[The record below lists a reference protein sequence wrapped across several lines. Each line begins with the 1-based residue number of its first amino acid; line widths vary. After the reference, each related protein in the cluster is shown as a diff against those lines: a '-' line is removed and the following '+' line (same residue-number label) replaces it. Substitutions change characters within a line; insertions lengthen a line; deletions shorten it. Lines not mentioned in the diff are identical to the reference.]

1 MLTISPAGRRARMRR
16 VAPLVLTVF
25 CAAALASLLAGCG
38 TAKAPQ
44 PAATMT
50 AGSTASSHQSRQPGT
65 AGSGSPA
72 ASPASPAPGLDG
84 LAACQ
89 SASLQ
94 VTVDTGQAGAAAGS
108 TYYPVDFTNTSGSA
122 CGMYGYPGVSFVTA
136 GSSAGTQVGAAAQ
149 ENPAFGKLAVRLA
162 PGGVAHAWL
171 QVAAA
176 GNFPANTCQPQTVS
190 WLKVFPPDQTVA
202 VYINHSF
209 AACAATATPLLF
221 VMPIRTGQGVRG
233 VTP

>member
-1 MLTISPAGRRARMRR
+1 MLTIPPGRRARVRR
-16 VAPLVLTVF
+16 VAPLVLT
-25 CAAALASLLAGCG
+25 AAALASLLAGCG
-38 TAKAPQ
+38 SAQAPQ

-50 AGSTASSHQSRQPGT
+50 GGSTASGHQSQQPGA
-65 AGSGSPA
+65 AGSASAA
-72 ASPASPAPGLDG
+72 ASPVSSVNGVAV
-84 LAACQ
+84 CQ
-89 SASLQ
+89 SASLR
-94 VTVDTGQAGAAAGS
+94 VTVDTSQAGAAAGS

-136 GSSAGTQVGAAAQ
+136 GSSTGTQVGAAAQ

-176 GNFPANTCQPQTVS
+176 GNFPAHACQPQTVN

-202 VYINHSF
+202 IYVSHSF
-209 AACAATATPLLF
+209 DACAAMGTPLLF
-221 VMPIRTGQGVRG
+221 VMPVRTGHGVRG

>member
-1 MLTISPAGRRARMRR
+1 MLTIPPAGRRVRARR
-16 VAPLVLTVF
+16 VAPLVLTAV
-25 CAAALASLLAGCG
+25 ALASLLAGCG

-44 PAATMT
+44 PGSAPAGGSTATNHVT
-50 AGSTASSHQSRQPGT
+50 QPPGAAGSTASPLSSVN
-65 AGSGSPA
+65 
-72 ASPASPAPGLDG
+72 G
-84 LAACQ
+84 LAVCQ
-89 SASLQ
+89 SASLR
-94 VTVDTGQAGAAAGS
+94 VTVDTALAGAAAGS

-136 GSSAGTQVGAAAQ
+136 GSGTGAQVGAAAQ

-176 GNFPANTCQPQTVS
+176 GNFPAHACKPQTVE

-202 VYINHSF
+202 VYVNHSF
-209 AACAATATPLLF
+209 AACAATSAPLLF
-221 VMPIRTGQGVRG
+221 VMPVRTGQGVRG
-233 VTP
+233 VQP

>member
-1 MLTISPAGRRARMRR
+1 MLTIPPAGRRVRARR
-16 VAPLVLTVF
+16 VAPLVLTAV
-25 CAAALASLLAGCG
+25 ALASLLAGCG

-44 PAATMT
+44 TGSAPAGGGTSTNHVTQPPGA
-50 AGSTASSHQSRQPGT
+50 AGS
-65 AGSGSPA
+65 A
-72 ASPASPAPGLDG
+72 ASPLASVNG
-84 LAACQ
+84 LAVCQ
-89 SASLQ
+89 STSLR
-94 VTVDTGQAGAAAGS
+94 VTVNTALAGAAAGS

-136 GSSAGTQVGAAAQ
+136 GGGTGTQVGAAAQ

-176 GNFPANTCQPQTVS
+176 GNFPAHACKPQTVE

-202 VYINHSF
+202 VYVNHSF
-209 AACAATATPLLF
+209 DACAAMSAPLLF
-221 VMPIRTGQGVRG
+221 VTPVRTGQGVRG
-233 VTP
+233 VQP

>member
-1 MLTISPAGRRARMRR
+1 MLTIPPAGRRVRARR
-16 VAPLVLTVF
+16 VAPLVLTAV
-25 CAAALASLLAGCG
+25 ALLAGCG

-44 PAATMT
+44 SASTPAG
-50 AGSTASSHQSRQPGT
+50 GSTAPGHHTQPPGAAGT
-65 AGSGSPA
+65 GSPA
-72 ASPASPAPGLDG
+72 ASPASSVNG
-84 LAACQ
+84 LAVCQ
-89 SASLQ
+89 SATLH
-94 VTVDTGQAGAAAGS
+94 VTVDTAAAGAAAGS

-136 GSSAGTQVGAAAQ
+136 GSSTGTQVGAAAQ

-171 QVAAA
+171 QVAEA
-176 GNFPANTCQPQTVS
+176 GNFPAHACKPQTVE

-202 VYINHSF
+202 IYVSHSF
-209 AACAATATPLLF
+209 DACAAMGTPLLF
-221 VMPIRTGQGVRG
+221 VMPVRTGQGVRG

>member
-1 MLTISPAGRRARMRR
+1 M
-16 VAPLVLTVF
+16 PLVLT
-25 CAAALASLLAGCG
+25 AAALAGLLAACG
-38 TAKAPQ
+38 TATAPQ
-44 PAATMT
+44 SGAT
-50 AGSTASSHQSRQPGT
+50 STGGTTSSHQPTGA

-72 ASPASPAPGLDG
+72 ASTPAPGLNG

-94 VTVDTGQAGAAAGS
+94 VTVNASQAGSAAGS
-108 TYYPVDFTNTSGSA
+108 TYYPVEFTNTSSSA

-136 GSSAGTQVGAAAQ
+136 GSSAGTQIGAAAQ

-176 GNFPANTCQPQTVS
+176 DNFPASSCQPKTVS

-202 VYINHSF
+202 IYVSHSF
-209 AACAATATPLLF
+209 DACASAGTPLLF
-221 VMPIRTGQGVRG
+221 VMPVRAGQGSRG